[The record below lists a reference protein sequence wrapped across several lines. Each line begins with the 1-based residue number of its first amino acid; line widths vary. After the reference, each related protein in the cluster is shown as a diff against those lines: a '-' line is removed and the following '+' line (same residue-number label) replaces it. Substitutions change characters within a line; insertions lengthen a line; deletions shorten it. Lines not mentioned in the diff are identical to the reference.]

1 MVDMS
6 QCNIIVCGAERRKL
20 NIIDRAERVILH
32 AAVSRQV
39 APKHRQM
46 RRQHSWQPIGIH
58 FTHSL
63 LQALKKRLLAVA
75 VGWREIVG
83 IDIGHCGYI
92 AFARHGDDMC

>member
-1 MVDMS
+1 
-6 QCNIIVCGAERRKL
+6 
-20 NIIDRAERVILH
+20 
-32 AAVSRQV
+32 
-39 APKHRQM
+39 M

-92 AFARHGDDMC
+92 AFAWYGDDMR